1 MTHLIVDMCYQGQIE
16 LLYSS
21 QKGQSNNITS
31 ILFLKRIHK
40 MFEMHLP
47 QRRHHY
53 TLFCTDPINT
63 PQTEQEHANLIQ
75 MRNQDLWFVG
85 EDQNIEY
92 RRFVN
97 QDLEAALG
105 PEAERKS
112 VVAYVCGPPAMT
124 DWAVGVL
131 RRSEGMEE
139 KRVLCER
146 WW

>member
-1 MTHLIVDMCYQGQIE
+1 MRFIG
-16 LLYSS
+16 
-21 QKGQSNNITS
+21 
-31 ILFLKRIHK
+31 
-40 MFEMHLP
+40 
-47 QRRHHY
+47 
-53 TLFCTDPINT
+53 
-63 PQTEQEHANLIQ
+63 EH
-75 MRNQDLWFVG
+75 
-85 EDQNIEY
+85 QNIEY

-105 PEAERKS
+105 PGAERKG

-139 KRVLCER
+139 KRVLCEK